1 MGGSERL
8 NVHIPSAELA
18 AFRAW
23 CSEHD
28 KTLSAVVTGL
38 IHVFNVRQQK
48 NEIRSVEETA
58 ARVEANAHEKNQ
70 EFHRQAN
77 SLKKQVRGEALP
89 GADFL
94 D

>member
-1 MGGSERL
+1 MSSERL
-8 NVHIPSAELA
+8 NVHVPTAEAA

-23 CSEHD
+23 CNDHD
-28 KTLSAVVTGL
+28 KTMSAVVTGL
-38 IHVFNVRQQK
+38 IHRFLVSQQK

-58 ARVEANAHEKNQ
+58 AKIEANAHEKNQ
-70 EFHRQAN
+70 EFRRQAN
-77 SLKKQVRGEALP
+77 SLKKQARGEAVP